1 MLSDFWGQ
9 KVKISKTGIL
19 YLEDLQMEH
28 LLTKFQVI
36 WTIGSLL
43 SQWLTSIKNASK
55 IIKNAEILQKVS
67 LLTPPLNG
75 MIYTFPNHA
84 VFVRFFILLS
94 RIPVQNFSRFYNAGH

>member
-1 MLSDFWGQ
+1 MFGSHFDKILLPPLSHKSQQGAKQQQVNYSILENMIHVVRFWGS

-43 SQWLTSIKNASK
+43 
-55 IIKNAEILQKVS
+55 
-67 LLTPPLNG
+67 
-75 MIYTFPNHA
+75 
-84 VFVRFFILLS
+84 
-94 RIPVQNFSRFYNAGH
+94 